1 MAELIPQTESV
12 FQAKISRLARS
23 VFGRR
28 TNAIEEPIEPFEVK
42 RRRELDADRRLLDAA
57 MDSLL
62 DDIRAE
68 RMLSGYATYSEC
80 PAASAKLAV
89 LELGRSELIEQRN
102 VVLRELASL

>member
-1 MAELIPQTESV
+1 M
-12 FQAKISRLARS
+12 
-23 VFGRR
+23 FGLKKR
-28 TNAIEEPIEPFEVK
+28 AIEEPAEPFEVK

-62 DDIRAE
+62 DDIRVE

-102 VVLRELASL
+102 VVLRELVNL